1 MIQTLKTNKK
11 SEIILANEYS
21 KSMLLMTRFPVDQVT
36 EDVMVDR
43 SFLKCIST
51 FREMVRE
58 SVKMCNIAYKMGADS
73 QDAEHRGI
81 YQKELRAKLKL
92 IRKKLWYRALNSAI
106 WAAYEAGEQTWKGGE
121 NER

>member
-21 KSMLLMTRFPVDQVT
+21 KSMLLITRFPVDQVT

-43 SFLKCIST
+43 SFLKCIPT

-58 SVKMCNIAYKMGADS
+58 SVKMCNIAYKMGTDSAVRLSHGGISWLIALADL
-73 QDAEHRGI
+73 A
-81 YQKELRAKLKL
+81 
-92 IRKKLWYRALNSAI
+92 
-106 WAAYEAGEQTWKGGE
+106 
-121 NER
+121 